1 MTQAEEISQAIA
13 TVERQ
18 ISEAKSETAKKVL
31 AKKLE
36 RLVNDLKKA
45 KPSLTTLPKARK
57 TVKSLNTKAFEE
69 LVEKLSKNPEY
80 SFLKNYSQ
88 ERLLRDKARTAKPKG
103 YRFKGDNDKKPTPAQ
118 VKKGLKD
125 GSVYYEGRPIH
136 SDISRDIRL
145 KRGGNAGLNNDSK
158 FEAYKEMLIKTSDSF
173 EKGEG
178 FNSRY
183 LGATNKKGDKTNG
196 EYVIEGQEIIWT
208 YTDKNGKDYTSSEQ
222 PELRL
227 TFADGGNIYSDM
239 TEKEFLTKYF
249 GANTFVGNPS
259 EYFDIKNLS
268 SGNDSKVE
276 AFIADLKKEGYS
288 IKKKSYSSFTSVMG
302 VKKKNK
308 MATGGAVSTETID
321 LKFYNV
327 WGQVVESG
335 KVIIDYDNETITLSS
350 GKTYKVEP
358 NREYTY
364 KFLKTKI
371 KAVNGIKGLAEYLK
385 EISVSDH
392 PSNTRVLTF
401 IDSDDLM
408 YSNHLEEAYKSNG
421 AVINKAFE
429 KNIILGMIDNE
440 WKEHL
445 REMDDLR
452 SAVNNATYEQKD
464 PLVVYKLESYELF
477 KSMLARLNEEAI
489 ELLMKLNI
497 PAEQTLQST
506 NKEDNQSHYDN
517 AMTNNSNATPPPQ
530 FRGSDGYRQ
539 AIENSMPQQEK
550 KQPIIAEPKV
560 NRNDACP
567 CGSGKKFKQC
577 HGK

>member
-208 YTDKNGKDYTSSEQ
+208 YTQECWVMKTKF
-222 PELRL
+222 L
-227 TFADGGNIYSDM
+227 TFLPVCQNQR
-239 TEKEFLTKYF
+239 FYF
-249 GANTFVGNPS
+249 
-259 EYFDIKNLS
+259 
-268 SGNDSKVE
+268 
-276 AFIADLKKEGYS
+276 
-288 IKKKSYSSFTSVMG
+288 
-302 VKKKNK
+302 
-308 MATGGAVSTETID
+308 
-321 LKFYNV
+321 
-327 WGQVVESG
+327 
-335 KVIIDYDNETITLSS
+335 
-350 GKTYKVEP
+350 
-358 NREYTY
+358 
-364 KFLKTKI
+364 
-371 KAVNGIKGLAEYLK
+371 
-385 EISVSDH
+385 
-392 PSNTRVLTF
+392 
-401 IDSDDLM
+401 
-408 YSNHLEEAYKSNG
+408 
-421 AVINKAFE
+421 
-429 KNIILGMIDNE
+429 
-440 WKEHL
+440 
-445 REMDDLR
+445 
-452 SAVNNATYEQKD
+452 
-464 PLVVYKLESYELF
+464 
-477 KSMLARLNEEAI
+477 
-489 ELLMKLNI
+489 
-497 PAEQTLQST
+497 
-506 NKEDNQSHYDN
+506 
-517 AMTNNSNATPPPQ
+517 
-530 FRGSDGYRQ
+530 
-539 AIENSMPQQEK
+539 
-550 KQPIIAEPKV
+550 
-560 NRNDACP
+560 
-567 CGSGKKFKQC
+567 
-577 HGK
+577 